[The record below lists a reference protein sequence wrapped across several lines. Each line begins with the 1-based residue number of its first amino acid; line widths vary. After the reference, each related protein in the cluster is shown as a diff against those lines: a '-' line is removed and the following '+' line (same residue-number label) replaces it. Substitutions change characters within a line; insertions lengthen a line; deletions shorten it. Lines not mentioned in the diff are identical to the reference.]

1 VSAPAPRLVIA
12 EDEAIIRMDL
22 REVLV
27 EDGYDVVGECGRGDE
42 AVRMVRELRPDLA
55 ILDVKM
61 PGQDG
66 ISAARELAPERICP
80 VVLLTA
86 FSDRELIEEAR
97 DAGVMAYLV
106 KPFQR
111 EDLVPA
117 IEVALGRFRELA
129 DWADRSELLAEQLE
143 VRKLADRAKALL
155 MRDHGL
161 DEDAAFR
168 FLQRTAMD
176 QRRPLKEIAA
186 AVLAGELVP

>member
-1 VSAPAPRLVIA
+1 MSPEPTRLVIA

-22 REVLV
+22 REVLE
-27 EDGYDVVGECGRGDE
+27 EDGYEVVGECGRGDE
-42 AVRMVRELRPDLA
+42 AVELIRRHRPDLA
-55 ILDVKM
+55 VLDVKM
-61 PGQDG
+61 PGLDG
-66 ISAARELAPERICP
+66 ISAARQLAPERICP

-161 DEDAAFR
+161 DEDVAFR
-168 FLQRTAMD
+168 FMQRTAMD

-186 AVLAGELVP
+186 AVLAGELAP

>member
-1 VSAPAPRLVIA
+1 MSAPAPRLVIA

-42 AVRMVRELRPDLA
+42 AVRMVRDLRPDLA

-161 DEDAAFR
+161 AEDAAFR

-186 AVLAGELVP
+186 AVLAGELAP